1 MQNVTKTNSYQVLDC
16 VCLKYFFCCL
26 SLRKLQSILR
36 SLFRR
41 RYGFIRTQYNRKC
54 NARTFGKFICFFPLQ
69 RTVIEYLACLEACN
83 NNILQ
88 RKIIEAI
95 ISEIIM
101 IKVYTNLTI
110 SSWYLKYAVLSFIE
124 LNCIEIFIWLHY
136 YQSYN
141 CHCILNGF
149 CFFVKHTQCH
159 MRCTYVLIM
168 IVTAQQFI
176 SLLHEYEWYFLEP
189 WKYVVLTLMKI
200 YKTYLYK
207 IMIVIDF
214 GI

>member
-16 VCLKYFFCCL
+16 FCLKYFFCCL

-54 NARTFGKFICFFPLQ
+54 NARTFGKFVCLFPLQ

-83 NNILQ
+83 NSILQ

-110 SSWYLKYAVLSFIE
+110 SS
-124 LNCIEIFIWLHY
+124 
-136 YQSYN
+136 
-141 CHCILNGF
+141 
-149 CFFVKHTQCH
+149 
-159 MRCTYVLIM
+159 
-168 IVTAQQFI
+168 
-176 SLLHEYEWYFLEP
+176 
-189 WKYVVLTLMKI
+189 
-200 YKTYLYK
+200 
-207 IMIVIDF
+207 
-214 GI
+214 

>member
-1 MQNVTKTNSYQVLDC
+1 MLQRHIPTSFFYC
-16 VCLKYFFCCL
+16 FCLKYFFCCL

-95 ISEIIM
+95 ISEKIM

-110 SSWYLKYAVLSFIE
+110 SSWYLKYAVFYRIKLQWNF
-124 LNCIEIFIWLHY
+124 LYGCITI
-136 YQSYN
+136 N
-141 CHCILNGF
+141 
-149 CFFVKHTQCH
+149 
-159 MRCTYVLIM
+159 LI
-168 IVTAQQFI
+168 
-176 SLLHEYEWYFLEP
+176 
-189 WKYVVLTLMKI
+189 
-200 YKTYLYK
+200 
-207 IMIVIDF
+207 IVIVYLMGFVSLWNIHRVPYEMYICFNNDCDSSTIHF
-214 GI
+214 HSPWIWVIFF

>member
-1 MQNVTKTNSYQVLDC
+1 MYVILSWKLSSSTFNDWNYIHVQNVTKTNSYQVLDC

-101 IKVYTNLTI
+101 IKAYTNLTI
-110 SSWYLKYAVLSFIE
+110 SSWYLNYAVLSFIE
-124 LNCIEIFIWLHY
+124 FDCNKKFYMLA
-136 YQSYN
+136 
-141 CHCILNGF
+141 ILSI
-149 CFFVKHTQCH
+149 
-159 MRCTYVLIM
+159 L
-168 IVTAQQFI
+168 
-176 SLLHEYEWYFLEP
+176 
-189 WKYVVLTLMKI
+189 
-200 YKTYLYK
+200 
-207 IMIVIDF
+207 
-214 GI
+214 